1 MLDHARQPTG
11 FDTTTISQVLDRD
24 VIRTHGGS
32 VYRRALYRMAE
43 RFGIDLKEQAGCA
56 ASVRLDGMTVRRDLV
71 RTLSAEARSVSSI
84 ARELGLG
91 RREVEEHLRHAIRS
105 AAAAGHRIVIEPAR
119 CRQCGFVFGS
129 ERLLKPGKCP
139 DCHGTR
145 LYEAQ
150 IRIE

>member
-1 MLDHARQPTG
+1 
-11 FDTTTISQVLDRD
+11 
-24 VIRTHGGS
+24 
-32 VYRRALYRMAE
+32 
-43 RFGIDLKEQAGCA
+43 
-56 ASVRLDGMTVRRDLV
+56 MTVRRDLV
-71 RTLSAEARSVSSI
+71 RTLSTQPRSVSSL

-91 RREVEEHLRHAIRS
+91 RRDIEEHLRHAIRT

-119 CRQCGFVFGS
+119 CKECRFVFGS
-129 ERLLKPGKCP
+129 ERLAKPSKCP